1 MSVGQNLILPFILFY
16 PWLSAF
22 PLFGSS
28 CPPAQGLPKS
38 RLSGQAVTHRSAQA
52 EDASGVLDQAPARG
66 PEHQGEQADRDDV
79 GRGFGDG
86 GDGEGAVA
94 FVP

>member
-16 PWLSAF
+16 LPAAVSQTRLWLSAF

-28 CPPAQGLPKS
+28 SPPAQGLPKS
-38 RLSGQAVTHRSAQA
+38 RLAAQPVA
-52 EDASGVLDQAPARG
+52 EG
-66 PEHQGEQADRDDV
+66 PEHQGEQADRGDV

-86 GDGEGAVA
+86 GDGEGARA
-94 FVP
+94 LVPR